1 MSEPG
6 NNLPADKPRR
16 LVPLRRDGEDF
27 VVAFQPED
35 TIVFRNG
42 DPVALHMICG
52 LLRCKIISYTAL
64 YVADL

>member
-1 MSEPG
+1 M
-6 NNLPADKPRR
+6 
-16 LVPLRRDGEDF
+16 PLRRDGEDF

-52 LLRCKIISYTAL
+52 LLRWKIISDTADRL
-64 YVADL
+64 RPQNLDAPERPL